1 MELNF
6 NENVDTLFAKLE
18 DFFRS
23 HTVIG
28 EPIQV
33 GDTTLIP
40 IIDVSI
46 GVGLGGGDGV
56 DEKGNKGNGGGGGV
70 GAKGSPTAVIAIQR
84 DRIEMMPIR
93 KQAGLEKLVEMV
105 PDILAR
111 INLDRG
117 DEPARQS
124 GKDQKEQEG

>member
-18 DFFRS
+18 EFFSS

-70 GAKGSPTAVIAIQR
+70 GAKGTPTAVIAIQGE
-84 DRIEMMPIR
+84 RIEMLPIQR
-93 KQAGLEKLVEMV
+93 QAGLEKLVEMV
-105 PDILAR
+105 PDILSK
-111 INLDRG
+111 INFDRKAT
-117 DEPARQS
+117 PATES
-124 GKDQKEQEG
+124 ENQE